1 MFRIIAIVKYLG
13 KRNLAFRGSSEQL
26 YHHNNG
32 NFLACAEMIAE
43 FDLVMQDHLRRIQ
56 NKQIH
61 YHYHY
66 LGHKIQNEL
75 ISLFAADITSS
86 IMRLLKRPSIS
97 LLS

>member
-43 FDLVMQDHLRRIQ
+43 FDLAMQHHLRCIQ
-56 NKQIH
+56 NKQI
-61 YHYHY
+61 HYHY